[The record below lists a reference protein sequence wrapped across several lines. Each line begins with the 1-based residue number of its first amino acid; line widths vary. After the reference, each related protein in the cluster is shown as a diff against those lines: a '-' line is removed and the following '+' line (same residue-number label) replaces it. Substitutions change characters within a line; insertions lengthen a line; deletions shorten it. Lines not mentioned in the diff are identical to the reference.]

1 MRNKNSLYSQG
12 SVSSGCRLLFGETWQ
27 DTMVSP
33 HGVLDRCSCNRMLS
47 MVQAGLRSA
56 GKADWLG
63 CPEKV
68 LLIGD
73 RYASGSTM
81 ITARVRGKESL
92 IQQLFQARAAGLK
105 EL

>member
-1 MRNKNSLYSQG
+1 M
-12 SVSSGCRLLFGETWQ
+12 GETWQ
-27 DTMVSP
+27 DAMVSP
-33 HGVLDRCSCNRMLS
+33 RGVLDRCSCNRVLS

-63 CPEKV
+63 CPAKV

-73 RYASGSTM
+73 RYDSGSTM
-81 ITARVRGKESL
+81 ITARVQGKESL
-92 IQQLFQARAAGLK
+92 IQQQLFQARAAGLK